1 MARKRIKRNKP
12 YTPQSHT
19 YDYFKPIKSREEIM
33 GDISE
38 YYKKYQYNKDILRIK
53 VNEDK
58 YMKYQRDPNR
68 EMYVNEI
75 FERYNILRN
84 DNGRPFNSEQ
94 EYGDYLRK
102 NTPYNDEQI
111 ELLWKDYTKIKNLV
125 LTGQYEE
132 YRINTFRDSYIKAMK
147 ESGLSKSAIDNL
159 KDLSIEQFAELAN
172 QRDAR
177 KDSNN
182 KWRLPQLGGFDY
194 HTNIDPQAK
203 RDYATMAE
211 QEIRALFEE
220 MGLEW
225 KSLDNSTQVYVDYRE
240 LRKATRTR
248 SYNSDVR
255 KAIRMLNRVY
265 NTKLNRPDESKY
277 EDNIG
282 GLVERSVSSM
292 RLTTK
297 SGQQVVKK
305 SKAGNYYIPFVGST
319 REGSKN
325 RNLLLDIV
333 DILNLSES
341 D

>member
-12 YTPQSHT
+12 YKINTTSP
-19 YDYFKPIKSREEIM
+19 YFRERKTREEII

-38 YYKKYQYNKDILRIK
+38 YYTKYQYNKDILKIK
-53 VNEDK
+53 VDEDK
-58 YMKYQRDPNR
+58 YMKYQRDSSR
-68 EMYVNEI
+68 QEYVNQV
-75 FERYNILRN
+75 FKRYNILRN
-84 DNGRPFNSEQ
+84 ENGRPFSSEQ
-94 EYGDYLRK
+94 EYGDYIRM
-102 NTPYNDEQI
+102 NSPYNDEQI
-111 ELLWKDYTKIKNLV
+111 ELLWKEYTKIKNLV

-147 ESGLSKSAIDNL
+147 ASGLSKSAIDNL
-159 KDLSIEQFAELAN
+159 NDLSIEQFANLAN
-172 QRDAR
+172 QRDPR
-177 KDSNN
+177 KDSTNI
-182 KWRLPQLGGFDY
+182 WRLPKLGGFDY

-203 RDYATMAE
+203 RDYATLAE

-225 KSLDNSTQVYVDYRE
+225 KTPDNNNLVYVDYRE
-240 LRKATRTR
+240 LKRATRTN
-248 SYNSDVR
+248 SYNSNAR

-282 GLVERSVSSM
+282 GLVERSVATM
-292 RLTTK
+292 RRTTK
-297 SGQQVVKK
+297 SGKEVIKK
-305 SKAGNYYIPFVGST
+305 SKTGNYYIPFVGST

-333 DILNLSES
+333 DILNLDSN
-341 D
+341 

>member
-12 YTPQSHT
+12 YKPNTTSP
-19 YDYFKPIKSREEIM
+19 YFREPKTREEIM
-33 GDISE
+33 GDITD
-38 YYKKYQYNKDILRIK
+38 YYTKYQYNKSILRIK
-53 VNEDK
+53 VDEDK
-58 YMKYQRDPNR
+58 YMKYQRDANR
-68 EMYVNEI
+68 QDYVNQM
-75 FERYNILRN
+75 FERYNLLR
-84 DNGRPFNSEQ
+84 DKNGRPFSNEQ

-102 NTPYNDEQI
+102 NSPYNDEQI

-125 LTGQYEE
+125 LTGQYED
-132 YRINTFRDSYIKAMK
+132 YRINTFRDNYIKAMK

-159 KDLSIEQFAELAN
+159 KDLSIEQFANLAN
-172 QRDAR
+172 QRDPR
-177 KDSNN
+177 KNSTN
-182 KWRLPQLGGFDY
+182 KWRLPELGGFDY

-225 KSLDNSTQVYVDYRE
+225 KSPDNSNQVYVDYRD
-240 LRKATRTR
+240 LRRATRMN
-248 SYNSDVR
+248 SYNSDAR

-265 NTKLNRPDESKY
+265 NSKLDRPDESKY

-282 GLVERSVSSM
+282 SLVERSVATM
-292 RLTTK
+292 RRTTK
-297 SGQQVVKK
+297 SGKEVVKK
-305 SKAGNYYIPFVGST
+305 SKTGNYYIPFVGST

-333 DILNLSES
+333 DILNLDSN
-341 D
+341 